1 MYEGNT
7 KRPMETILFLSLFLF
22 LVLKM
27 SNTKAAQLVTQLGGK
42 EKILAECHIPFGHPR
57 WNHLG
62 AAYRTFSAAGG
73 EQLSLWNPPWSR
85 NLVIS

>member
-42 EKILAECHIPFGHPR
+42 EKILAECHIIPSRPPKVKPPR
-57 WNHLG
+57 HGIPHVQRCRWGTAL
-62 AAYRTFSAAGG
+62 TLESTM
-73 EQLSLWNPPWSR
+73 EW
-85 NLVIS
+85 